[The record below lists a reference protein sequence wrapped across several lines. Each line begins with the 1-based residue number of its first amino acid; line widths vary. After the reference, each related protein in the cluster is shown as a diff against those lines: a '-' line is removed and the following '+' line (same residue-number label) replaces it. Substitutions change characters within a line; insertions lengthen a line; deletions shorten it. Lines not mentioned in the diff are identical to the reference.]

1 MVWLPWKTPADD
13 EAGLKLGPLKA
24 GRGRRARRL
33 VPWWERALRRGK
45 AATVMR
51 RQSRLTAGGGGAVRR
66 VSAAGVYGRRSVV
79 KVSYQRNRGKG
90 GWVRHARYLGREHAQ
105 HEHERGLG
113 FNGEGEGLDLVAT
126 VRPWERSD
134 ALWWKGNL
142 SPEDAARLDL
152 VAHTRA
158 LVAGMER
165 DLGTRL
171 EWVAI
176 DHHNT
181 DNPHVHLL
189 IRGVRDDGRVL
200 QLDRDYVSRGIR
212 ELSQELIE
220 RELGPRTEHEVLLA
234 RERVIEREQWT
245 EIDRALARRAGPER
259 VLSYREVER
268 PPEQTREDTER
279 AIDSGRGFLEWLW
292 RLDRGARE
300 SARALERAAEERD
313 GLSFL
318 RQVCVDRAR
327 VVSYADFAPRTEG
340 ALVRAEQ
347 EIARL
352 AYLEKLGLAR
362 RVGEREWELTPE
374 HEPELRKRQ
383 LDHDIIKSRAR
394 ERQLERDRGRDRGP
408 ELER

>member
-1 MVWLPWKTPADD
+1 
-13 EAGLKLGPLKA
+13 
-24 GRGRRARRL
+24 
-33 VPWWERALRRGK
+33 
-45 AATVMR
+45 
-51 RQSRLTAGGGGAVRR
+51 VRR

-79 KVSYQRNRGKG
+79 KASYKDNQSKG
-90 GWVRHARYLGREHAQ
+90 GWVWHARYLGREHAQ
-105 HEHERGLG
+105 REHERGLG
-113 FNGEGEGLDLVAT
+113 FNAEAEGLDLVTT
-126 VRPWERSD
+126 VRPWEQAGD
-134 ALWWKGNL
+134 HLLWKIIA

-152 VAHTRA
+152 VAHARA

-181 DNPHVHLL
+181 DNGHVHLL
-189 IRGVRDDGRVL
+189 IRGVREDGREL
-200 QLDRDYVSRGIR
+200 RLDRDYVSRGIR
-212 ELSQELIE
+212 ELSQALIE

-234 RERVIEREQWT
+234 RGQVIEREQWT
-245 EIDRALARRAGPER
+245 EIDRALVRRAGPER
-259 VLSYREVER
+259 VLRYREVER
-268 PPEQTREDTER
+268 SPERTREPTER
-279 AIDSGRGFLEWLW
+279 AINSGRGFLEWLW

-300 SARALERAAEERD
+300 PARALDRAAEERD

-327 VVSYADFAPRTEG
+327 IVSYADFAPRTEG

-362 RVGEREWELTPE
+362 RVGEREWELLPE

-383 LDHDIIKSRAR
+383 LDHDIIKTRAR

>member
-1 MVWLPWKTPADD
+1 MSWLARLLRGEA
-13 EAGLKLGPLKA
+13 EAGLELPRLQP
-24 GRGRRARRL
+24 GRGRARRL
-33 VPWWERALRRGK
+33 VPWWVRAMRQAK
-45 AATVMR
+45 AANVMR
-51 RQSRLTAGGGGAVRR
+51 RQARSTAGGGGGVRR
-66 VSAAGVYGRRSVV
+66 VSPAGVYGRRSVV

-113 FNGEGEGLDLVAT
+113 FNGEAEGLDLVAT
-126 VRPWERSD
+126 VRAWERSD
-134 ALWWKGNL
+134 ELWWKGNL

-181 DNPHVHLL
+181 DNAHVHLL
-189 IRGVRDDGRVL
+189 LRGVREDGQVL
-200 QLDRDYVSRGIR
+200 RLDRDYVSRGIR

-234 RERVIEREQWT
+234 REQVIEREQWT

-259 VLSYREVER
+259 V
-268 PPEQTREDTER
+268 
-279 AIDSGRGFLEWLW
+279 
-292 RLDRGARE
+292 
-300 SARALERAAEERD
+300 
-313 GLSFL
+313 
-318 RQVCVDRAR
+318 
-327 VVSYADFAPRTEG
+327 VSYEGFMPWTEG
-340 ALVRAEQ
+340 ARVRAEQ

-362 RVGEREWELTPE
+362 QIEERSWELTPE

-383 LDHDIIKSRAR
+383 LDHDLIKTRAR
-394 ERQLERDRGRDRGP
+394 DPQLERDRGRDRGP

>member
-1 MVWLPWKTPADD
+1 M
-13 EAGLKLGPLKA
+13 
-24 GRGRRARRL
+24 
-33 VPWWERALRRGK
+33 
-45 AATVMR
+45 
-51 RQSRLTAGGGGAVRR
+51 
-66 VSAAGVYGRRSVV
+66 
-79 KVSYQRNRGKG
+79 
-90 GWVRHARYLGREHAQ
+90 
-105 HEHERGLG
+105 
-113 FNGEGEGLDLVAT
+113 AT

-158 LVAGMER
+158 LIAGMER

-189 IRGVRDDGRVL
+189 LRGVREDGREL
-200 QLDRDYVSRGIR
+200 RLDRDYVSRGIR
-212 ELSQELIE
+212 ELSQALIE

-245 EIDRALARRAGPER
+245 EIDRALVRRAGPER

-268 PPEQTREDTER
+268 SPERTREPTER

-300 SARALERAAEERD
+300 PERALERAAEERD

-318 RQVCVDRAR
+318 RQGCVDRAR
-327 VVSYADFAPRTEG
+327 VVPGGRVSEPGVQGEVALREQAFERMLASLKEEVPR
-340 ALVRAEQ
+340 
-347 EIARL
+347 
-352 AYLEKLGLAR
+352 
-362 RVGEREWELTPE
+362 
-374 HEPELRKRQ
+374 
-383 LDHDIIKSRAR
+383 
-394 ERQLERDRGRDRGP
+394 
-408 ELER
+408 

>member
-1 MVWLPWKTPADD
+1 MAWLPWKTPAND
-13 EAGLKLGPLKA
+13 EAGLKLGALKP
-24 GRGRRARRL
+24 GRGRRPRRL
-33 VPWWERALRRGK
+33 VPWWVQALRRGK

-51 RQSRLTAGGGGAVRR
+51 RQARITAGGGGGVRR
-66 VSAAGVYGRRSVV
+66 VSPAGVYGRRSVV
-79 KVSYQRNRGKG
+79 KASYLTNQSKG

-105 HEHERGLG
+105 HEHDRGLG
-113 FNGEGEGLDLVAT
+113 FNAEAEGLDLVAT
-126 VRPWERSD
+126 VRPWEQAGD
-134 ALWWKGNL
+134 QLLWKIIA
-142 SPEDAARLDL
+142 SPEDAARLDM
-152 VAHTRA
+152 VAHARD

-189 IRGVRDDGRVL
+189 IRGVREDGREL
-200 QLDRDYVSRGIR
+200 RLDRDYVSRGIR

-234 RERVIEREQWT
+234 REQVIEREQWT
-245 EIDRALARRAGPER
+245 EIDRALKRRVG
-259 VLSYREVER
+259 
-268 PPEQTREDTER
+268 
-279 AIDSGRGFLEWLW
+279 
-292 RLDRGARE
+292 LD
-300 SARALERAAEERD
+300 
-313 GLSFL
+313 
-318 RQVCVDRAR
+318 R
-327 VVSYADFAPRTEG
+327 VVSYEG
-340 ALVRAEQ
+340 FVPWKEGTLVRAEQ

-362 RVGEREWELTPE
+362 RVGEREWELLPE

-383 LDHDIIKSRAR
+383 LDHDIIKTRAR
-394 ERQLERDRGRDRGP
+394 ERQHERDRERDRGP

>member
-1 MVWLPWKTPADD
+1 MSWLGQLIRGEA
-13 EAGLKLGPLKA
+13 EAGLALPRLQP
-24 GRGRRARRL
+24 GRARGQRRL
-33 VPWWERALRRGK
+33 VPWWVRAMRRAK
-45 AATVMR
+45 AANVMR
-51 RQSRLTAGGGGAVRR
+51 RQARSTAGGGGARR
-66 VSAAGVYGRRSVV
+66 APVLSKVNGRRSVV
-79 KVSYQRNRGKG
+79 KASYLTNRGKG

-113 FNGEGEGLDLVAT
+113 FNGEAEGLDLVAT
-126 VRPWERSD
+126 VRPWEQAD
-134 ALWWKGNL
+134 DQLLWKIIA

-181 DNPHVHLL
+181 DNAHVHLL
-189 IRGVRDDGRVL
+189 LRGVREDGQVL
-200 QLDRDYVSRGIR
+200 RLDRDYVSRGIR

-234 RERVIEREQWT
+234 REHVIEREQWT

-259 VLSYREVER
+259 V
-268 PPEQTREDTER
+268 
-279 AIDSGRGFLEWLW
+279 
-292 RLDRGARE
+292 
-300 SARALERAAEERD
+300 
-313 GLSFL
+313 
-318 RQVCVDRAR
+318 
-327 VVSYADFAPRTEG
+327 VSYEGFMPWTEG
-340 ALVRAEQ
+340 ARVRAEQ

-362 RVGEREWELTPE
+362 RIEERSWELTPE

-383 LDHDIIKSRAR
+383 LDHDIIKTRAR